1 VTLLCAV
8 ALAMPRPA
16 GLAAQPA
23 QAPSA
28 APSAAPFPAPSSA
41 SSAASR
47 APGAAAAQ
55 PTPADTLQAWVDAFN
70 SRNPKRIVALYA
82 PTAVFWGT
90 TATAIATT
98 PAQVWDYFKD
108 AGQRPA
114 TRVTIDSSHPR
125 VFGDTAVIS
134 GAYTFADVRDG
145 ASTNVRP
152 ARYTLVL
159 HKVGDAWLIVDHH
172 SSRIPQP

>member
-1 VTLLCAV
+1 MRIARRAAVTLLCAV
-8 ALAMPRPA
+8 ALAMSMPA

-23 QAPSA
+23 
-28 APSAAPFPAPSSA
+28 
-41 SSAASR
+41 
-47 APGAAAAQ
+47 
-55 PTPADTLQAWVDAFN
+55 PADTLRAWVDAFN
-70 SRNPKRIVALYA
+70 SRNPQRIVALYA

-90 TATAIATT
+90 TASTIATT

-108 AGQRPA
+108 AGQRSA

-159 HKVGDAWLIVDHH
+159 HKIGDAWLIVDHH
-172 SSRIPQP
+172 SSRVPQP

>member
-1 VTLLCAV
+1 MRIARRPAVTLLCAV
-8 ALAMPRPA
+8 ALAMTLPA

-23 QAPSA
+23 PAPPPSA
-28 APSAAPFPAPSSA
+28 ALGTAA
-41 SSAASR
+41 
-47 APGAAAAQ
+47 GAAAAQ
-55 PTPADTLQAWVDAFN
+55 TTPGDTVQAWVDAFN
-70 SRNPKRIVALYA
+70 SRDPKRIVALYA

-90 TATAIATT
+90 TATIIATT

-108 AGQRPA
+108 AGQRPK
-114 TRVTIDSSHPR
+114 TRVTIDSSHAR

-134 GAYTFADVRDG
+134 GRYTFADVRDG

-159 HKVGDAWLIVDHH
+159 HKVGEAWLIVDHH
-172 SSRIPQP
+172 SSRVPQP